1 MPSAVRDASRKD
13 TGAIPR
19 EKCEEEVGGRQDP
32 DASWAKAEA
41 ELQVEGRE
49 QWLGLDGKAS
59 FLPYIGQG
67 R

>member
-13 TGAIPR
+13 TGVIPR
-19 EKCEEEVGGRQDP
+19 EKCEEEVDGQQDP
-32 DASWAKAEA
+32 DASWAKVEA

-49 QWLGLDGKAS
+49 QWLGLDGKAR
-59 FLPYIGQG
+59 FPAYTGQG

>member
-1 MPSAVRDASRKD
+1 M
-13 TGAIPR
+13 
-19 EKCEEEVGGRQDP
+19 GGRQDP

-67 R
+67 K